1 MNKQVLGKAFK
12 KDQKFVIDA
21 LTLLDETTA
30 AKIEKD
36 FEESGETQVGKRS
49 RHRRWKSD
57 GCERYGDRNEEKNEK
72 SERQKFHPVRHRTI
86 VRHWEN
92 YVLPL

>member
-21 LTLLDETTA
+21 LTSLDEATA

-36 FEESGETQVGKRS
+36 FEDKGRNRLGKRS

-57 GCERYGDRNEEKNEK
+57 GCERHGD
-72 SERQKFHPVRHRTI
+72 
-86 VRHWEN
+86 
-92 YVLPL
+92 